1 MPRLVLFYLYYTAA
15 FFFFFFVSF
24 KSSKDYSTVQPQL
37 DNNTT
42 MD

>member
-15 FFFFFFVSF
+15 FFFFFVSF

>member
-1 MPRLVLFYLYYTAA
+1 MPGLVLFYLYYTAA
-15 FFFFFFVSF
+15 FFFVSF
-24 KSSKDYSTVQPQL
+24 KSSKDHSTVQPQL

>member
-15 FFFFFFVSF
+15 FFFVFVSF
-24 KSSKDYSTVQPQL
+24 KSSKDYSTVQTQL